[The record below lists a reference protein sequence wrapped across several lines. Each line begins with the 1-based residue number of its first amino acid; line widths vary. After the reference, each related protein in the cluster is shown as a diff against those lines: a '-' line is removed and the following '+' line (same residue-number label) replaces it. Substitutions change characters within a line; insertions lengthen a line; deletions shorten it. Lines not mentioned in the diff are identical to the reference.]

1 MNNNILTLQW
11 QQTQI
16 EEYCSHYHQNTE
28 RVHWDRMLYEDKHKV
43 IYCSVPKTGCTTM
56 KTMMVLLQGLFTLDQ
71 LNKTKVTVT
80 HASYLGKAFK
90 LCRVNS
96 IRPCYQPKNN
106 TDYLLKNYYKF
117 VVVRDPLERFVSA
130 YHNKFASKDSE
141 SVYQNLQKKILQTY
155 RNNNAE
161 FPSFSEFVGYV
172 FHTKLHSSDR
182 HLIPVTGLCGPC
194 QIKYDFYVNFRI
206 LKEDVGSLLQLLNIP
221 QDYFF
226 NNIKHKKSLM
236 PKSIHYN
243 SSIVIDHFNQL
254 SPDQRMTFFKEFSN
268 ELEFY
273 EAIFPGDLD
282 IYHSVFSEFNHS
294 NYTKW
299 QK

>member
-1 MNNNILTLQW
+1 
-11 QQTQI
+11 
-16 EEYCSHYHQNTE
+16 
-28 RVHWDRMLYEDKHKV
+28 MLYEDKHKV

-56 KTMMVLLQGLFTLDQ
+56 KTMMILLQGLFTLDQ
-71 LNKTKVTVT
+71 LNKTIVT
-80 HASYLGKAFK
+80 HEEHLCKAFK
-90 LCRVNS
+90 LCRGS
-96 IRPCYQPKNN
+96 SSLQPCYEPKNN
-106 TDYLLKNYYKF
+106 SDYLIKKYYKF

-130 YHNKFASKDSE
+130 YHNKFKSKE
-141 SVYQNLQKKILQTY
+141 CENRYQNLQKKILQFY
-155 RNNNAE
+155 RNNNTQ
-161 FPSFSEFVGYV
+161 FPSFSEFFGYV

-206 LKEDVGSLLQLLNIP
+206 LKEDVRSLLQLLNIP
-221 QDYFF
+221 QEYFF

-254 SPDQRMTFFKEFSN
+254 SHDQRMTFFKEFSN

-273 EAIFPGDLD
+273 EAIYPGDLD
-282 IYHSVFSEFNHS
+282 IYHSTFSEFNHS
-294 NYTKW
+294 NYSDW
-299 QK
+299 RM